1 MAFIGKGNKGVS
13 GKEGNGDASS
23 GAGEPDPGK
32 ASKFFEHARTTQD
45 TGNNDY
51 AMQLWL
57 RGMGFSPHDMNALE
71 SFCSAALSFTAQNG
85 KKGPSKETAQA
96 ASGAA
101 GPIAKYLSTL
111 LTWALKPADTG
122 NAVKA
127 AEAAAGAE
135 LPEPAYWLGERALHA
150 LQADAKPK
158 KDHAVKLMKAM
169 QELGAFDLATKAGEA
184 AVRLDPG
191 DGKLAQEVRNMSAE
205 ATLSQGGFED
215 RGQGGFRKNIRNAD
229 KQRELA
235 DEDSIS
241 KSADTIE
248 RLVEKAKADLE
259 SRPDDIPAAKTYI
272 KRLLERG
279 TPDDEKLAYNVA
291 MKAFKKHG
299 QFSFRQQAGD
309 IQMRVARRQLVSIR
323 TKAEAGD
330 EKAKA
335 TLPQAE
341 EKFRQLEMQEFAARV
356 EAFPTE
362 AGPKYE
368 LGRRHF
374 DAGDYQKAIPLLQKS
389 QGDGKYK
396 ARSLAMLGESFGKI
410 GMIDPAIDTL
420 RQALSSH
427 SDDRDETGLKLR
439 YALMDALSKKAEAEN
454 DGEAAAEAEKI
465 ASGIAMQQFDYRDI
479 QARYDT
485 AKQLVKRLRGQ

>member
-1 MAFIGKGNKGVS
+1 MAFIGKGKNS
-13 GKEGNGDASS
+13 ADDAAPAEAAVENSP
-23 GAGEPDPGK
+23 EK
-32 ASKFFEHARTTQD
+32 AAKFFEHARTTQD
-45 TGNNDY
+45 TGNHDY

-57 RGMGFSPHDMNALE
+57 RGLGFSPHDMNAME

-85 KKGPSKETAQA
+85 KKGPSKETVKATA
-96 ASGAA
+96 GAK
-101 GPIAKYLSTL
+101 GPVAKYLSAL
-111 LTWALKPADTG
+111 LTWALRPADAG
-122 NAVKA
+122 NAVKV
-127 AEAAAGAE
+127 AEAAASAE

-158 KDHAVKLMKAM
+158 KDHAVRLMRAM

-184 AVRLDPG
+184 AVRLDPA
-191 DGKLAQEVRNMSAE
+191 DGKLAQSVRNMSAE
-205 ATLSQGGFED
+205 ATLSRGGFED
-215 RGQGGFRKNIRNAD
+215 RSEGGFRRNIRNAD

-241 KSADTIE
+241 KSAETIE
-248 RLVEKAKADLE
+248 RLVERAKADLE
-259 SRPDDIPAAKTYI
+259 SRPDDVPAAKTYI

-279 TPDDEKLAYNVA
+279 TPDDEKLAYTIA
-291 MKAFKKHG
+291 MKAYKKHG

-323 TKAEAGD
+323 SKAEAGD

-356 EAFPTE
+356 KAFPTD

-374 DAGDYQKAIPLLQKS
+374 DAGEYQQAIPLLQKS
-389 QGDGKYK
+389 QSDGKYK

-420 RQALSSH
+420 RQALTSH
-427 SDDRDETGLKLR
+427 TDDRDETGLKLR
-439 YALMDALSKKAEAEN
+439 YALMDALAKKAEAES
-454 DGEAAAEAEKI
+454 DGGAAAEAEKI

-485 AKQLVKRLRGQ
+485 VKQLVKRLRGQ

>member
-1 MAFIGKGNKGVS
+1 MAFIGKGKKGND
-13 GKEGNGDASS
+13 GGDANGDDKPAENSP
-23 GAGEPDPGK
+23 EK

-45 TGNNDY
+45 TGNYDY

-57 RGMGFSPHDMNALE
+57 RGMAFSPHDMNALE
-71 SFCSAALSFTAQNG
+71 AFCGAALSFSNQNG
-85 KKGPSKETAQA
+85 KKGPSKETVKA
-96 ASGAA
+96 ASGAK
-101 GPIAKYLSTL
+101 GPIAKYLAAL
-111 LTWALKPADTG
+111 LVWALKPADTG
-122 NAVKA
+122 HAVKV
-127 AEAAAGAE
+127 AEAASSAD
-135 LPEPAYWLGERALHA
+135 LPEPAYWLGERALRA

-158 KDHAVKLMKAM
+158 KDAAVKLMRAM
-169 QELGAFDLATKAGEA
+169 QSLGAFDLATKAGEA
-184 AVRLDPG
+184 AVRIDPA
-191 DGKLAQEVRNMSAE
+191 DGKLAQDVRNMSAE

-215 RGQGGFRKNIRNAD
+215 RGQGGFRKNIRDAD

-248 RLVEKAKADLE
+248 RLLERAKADLE

-279 TPDDEKLAYNVA
+279 TKDDEKLAYSIA

-309 IQMRVARRQLVSIR
+309 IQMRVARRKLVALR
-323 TKAEAGD
+323 TKAESGEQKYTD
-330 EKAKA
+330 E
-335 TLPQAE
+335 LAE
-341 EKFRQLEMQEFAARV
+341 FEPKFRQLEIQEFAARV
-356 EAFPTE
+356 EAFPTD

-368 LGRRHF
+368 LGRRYY
-374 DAGDYQKAIPLLQKS
+374 DAGEYQKAIPLLQKS
-389 QGDGKYK
+389 QSDGKYK

-420 RQALSSH
+420 RQAITSH
-427 SDDRDETGLKLR
+427 SDDRDETGMQLR
-439 YALMDALSKKAEAEN
+439 YALMDALSRKAEAEE
-454 DGEAAAEAEKI
+454 DGDAAAEAEKI

-479 QARYDT
+479 QARYEA

>member
-1 MAFIGKGNKGVS
+1 MALIGKGKKDGGGPGAS
-13 GKEGNGDASS
+13 GDVATA
-23 GAGEPDPGK
+23 AGEPDPGK

-45 TGNNDY
+45 TGNFDY

-57 RGMGFSPHDMNALE
+57 RGLSFSPHDMNALE
-71 SFCSAALSFTAQNG
+71 AFCSAALSFTAQNG
-85 KKGPSKETAQA
+85 KKGPSKETVKSASA
-96 ASGAA
+96 AK
-101 GPIAKYLSTL
+101 GPVAKYLSAL
-111 LTWALKPADTG
+111 LTWALKPADTS

-127 AEAAAGAE
+127 AESAASAE

-158 KDHAVKLMKAM
+158 KDAAVKLMRAM
-169 QELGAFDLATKAGEA
+169 QNLGAFDLATKAGEA

-191 DGKLAQEVRNMSAE
+191 DGKLAQDVRNMSAE

-241 KSADTIE
+241 KSADTVE
-248 RLVEKAKADLE
+248 RLVERAKADLE

-291 MKAFKKHG
+291 MKAYKKHS

-309 IQMRVARRQLVSIR
+309 IQMRVARRQLVNIR
-323 TKAEAGD
+323 NKAQAGD

-341 EKFRQLEMQEFAARV
+341 DKFRQLEMQEFAARV
-356 EAFPTE
+356 EAFPTD

-374 DAGDYQKAIPLLQKS
+374 EAGDYQKAIPLLQKS
-389 QGDGKYK
+389 QSDGKYK

-420 RQALSSH
+420 RQALSTH

-439 YALMDALSKKAEAEN
+439 YALMDALSQKAEAES
-454 DGEAAAEAEKI
+454 DAEAAAEAEKF
-465 ASGIAMQQFDYRDI
+465 ASGIAMQQFDYQDI
-479 QARYDT
+479 QARYDA